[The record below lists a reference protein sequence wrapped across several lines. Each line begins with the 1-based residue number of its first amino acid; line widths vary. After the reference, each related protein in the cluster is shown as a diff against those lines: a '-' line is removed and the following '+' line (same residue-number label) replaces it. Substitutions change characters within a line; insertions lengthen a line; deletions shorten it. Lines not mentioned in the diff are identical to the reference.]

1 MARFT
6 RNSYPPRLL
15 AGPGGIARDF
25 LTFNLPIFSCKT
37 FRKQEGLN
45 KFLNSKFGHNWE
57 LIRELA
63 VNDFKLKY
71 NNSVLG
77 YFWSLL
83 KPLGLFGILYMV
95 FSVFLRMGGGDKNY
109 PFYLLIGIML
119 WMFFFE
125 TTVLSMQAIVG
136 KANLVKKIFVPKI
149 IIILATSLTC
159 LMTFLLNLI
168 VFFIFMLVFGLHFH
182 FNFIM
187 LPVYLI
193 ELYLFSFG
201 LSLILSTLFV
211 WFRDLAHIW
220 EIVLQ
225 MMFYATPIIYPV
237 SMIPAQYQKIIFI
250 NPVAQMIQDIRNIVL
265 GGGQAMSSYPW
276 LAPVAT
282 VVLMVFGLFIF
293 NKKSKYFAEEV

>member
-1 MARFT
+1 MST
-6 RNSYPPRLL
+6 
-15 AGPGGIARDF
+15 
-25 LTFNLPIFSCKT
+25 TFK
-37 FRKQEGLN
+37 
-45 KFLNSKFGHNWE
+45 HNWE

-71 NNSVLG
+71 NNSILG

-95 FSVFLRMGGGDKNY
+95 FSVFLRLGGGAKNY

-119 WMFFFE
+119 WMFFYE
-125 TTVLSMQAIVG
+125 TTFLSMQSIVG

-149 IIILATSLTC
+149 IIVLATSLTC
-159 LMTFLLNLI
+159 LMTFLLNLF
-168 VFFIFMLVFGLHFH
+168 VFIIFMIVFGLKFH
-182 FNFIM
+182 LSFFM
-187 LPVYLI
+187 LPVYLV

-201 LSLILSTLFV
+201 LSLILTTLFV

-220 EIVLQ
+220 EILLQ

-237 SMIPAQYQKIIFI
+237 SMVPLKYHKIIFL
-250 NPVAQMIQDIRNIVL
+250 NPVAQIIQDIRNIVL
-265 GGGQAMSSYPW
+265 GGGQVVSPHIW
-276 LAPVAT
+276 LAPAAT
-282 VVLMVFGLFIF
+282 VVLMAIGLFVF

>member
-1 MARFT
+1 MAY
-6 RNSYPPRLL
+6 SYLL
-15 AGPGGIARDF
+15 NFMNASF
-25 LTFNLPIFSCKT
+25 K
-37 FRKQEGLN
+37 
-45 KFLNSKFGHNWE
+45 HNWE

-119 WMFFFE
+119 WMFFYE
-125 TTVLSMQAIVG
+125 TTFLSMQSIVG

-159 LMTFLLNLI
+159 LMTFLLNLA
-168 VFFIFMLVFGLHFH
+168 VFFIFMLVSGLHFH

-187 LPVYLI
+187 LPVYLV

-201 LSLILSTLFV
+201 LSLVLATLFV

-237 SMIPAQYQKIIFI
+237 SMIPVKYQKVIFI
-250 NPVAQMIQDIRNIVL
+250 NPVAQMIQDVRSIVL

-282 VVLMVFGLFIF
+282 VILMVFGLFIF